1 MASLR
6 QTSLLSTAL
15 AKSGP
20 FDFPSNK
27 FFLDFFARERGF
39 KTRLKNLVGF
49 LSNSLLSVS
58 PQAKIDFSAKP
69 AVWTA
74 IERAVTA
81 II

>member
-1 MASLR
+1 M
-6 QTSLLSTAL
+6 LSTAL
-15 AKSGP
+15 AESGP

-27 FFLDFFARERGF
+27 VFLDFFAREKGF

-58 PQAKIDFSAKP
+58 PQAKIESAKP
-69 AVWTA
+69 PVWTA

>member
-27 FFLDFFARERGF
+27 VFLDFFAREKGF